1 MSTERP
7 KFPAAANAWLDIRP
21 RLLGTSTFA
30 QVRILDKYFML
41 DKHKPAP
48 EPEYEFRTVRIHSAS
63 RFGED
68 QVRCRTCGKVWDAN
82 EPPPECK

>member
-48 EPEYEFRTVRIHSAS
+48 EPQRVHSKHV
-63 RFGED
+63 FGND
-68 QVRCRTCGKVWDAN
+68 QVRCRNCGRVWDVD
-82 EPPPECK
+82 EPEPECK